1 MVQQGRFRTPFRIW
15 GTLVMTVACLSFA
28 AGAAEA
34 QAKPVSGSLTGVVRD
49 LTGTPQM
56 GASVQVLAEV
66 AGINS
71 SSELLTNTQGI
82 FRTDKLVPGLYTVRV
97 TLAGFLPTLQ
107 QHVRINPNLT
117 TMLRI
122 EMESMFATLEQ
133 LRRQPNSASKA
144 DADDW
149 KWVLRSASG
158 TRPVLQWDNY
168 GAVLSAGVDRNAGA
182 PKMLVEFTDGA
193 RRPGSVSNVAAAP
206 GTAFAYDQKL
216 GQGKLL
222 VAGQMSYDEEPSGGV
237 ATVWLP
243 TGTIGAGP
251 HTALVLRQASL
262 GNTGVTFRG
271 MRLDQGGAVTLGDRV
286 LVRYG
291 GEYLLVGL
299 GRSVSSVRP
308 RISLETKLSDKWRAN
323 VVFASQPGAPN
334 SLDSNA
340 LDSSGE
346 ELQSSLVRALDELD
360 AFPALMW
367 RDGRPVLQG
376 GWHEEISAERRVG
389 ERGKLQVAAF
399 HDDAHHMAVF
409 GRGSDLPETEFFQ
422 DIFSNAFAYDG
433 GMSSSWGGRIAY
445 REKLNDDTEVTAVY
459 AMGGALAPN
468 AMTDAVLRDALRM
481 VARQSLGLNVT
492 TRVPHSGGRF
502 TVGYKWI
509 SGPAVTR
516 VDSYGES
523 LYQMDPFLHVSVRQQ
538 LPKFGPGRWEAIAD
552 CDNLLAQGYVTM
564 NTRDGQVV
572 LVPAFRTFRGGLS
585 LQF

>member
-1 MVQQGRFRTPFRIW
+1 
-15 GTLVMTVACLSFA
+15 MTAACLSLVA
-28 AGAAEA
+28 STADA

-49 LTGTPQM
+49 LAGTPQM
-56 GASVQVLAEV
+56 GASVQVLAET
-66 AGINS
+66 AGVSS

-82 FRTDKLVPGLYTVRV
+82 FRSDKLAPGLYTVRV

-107 QHVRINPNLT
+107 QHVRINANLT

-133 LRRQPNSASKA
+133 LRKQPNSAKAA

-149 KWVLRSASG
+149 KWVLRGASG
-158 TRPVLQWDNY
+158 TRPVLQWDDY

-182 PKMLVEFTDGA
+182 PKMLMEFTDGA

-216 GQGKLL
+216 GEGKLL
-222 VAGQMSYDEEPSGGV
+222 VAGQMSYDEEPAGGV

-251 HTALVLRQASL
+251 HTALVLREASL

-271 MRLDQGGAVTLGDRV
+271 LRFDQGGAVTLGDRV

-299 GRSVSSVRP
+299 GRSVSSLRP
-308 RISLETKLSDKWRAN
+308 RISMETKLGDTWRAN
-323 VVFASQPGAPN
+323 VVFASQPGAPS
-334 SLDSNA
+334 SLDSNV
-340 LDSSGE
+340 LDSNGD
-346 ELQSSLVRALDELD
+346 ELRSALVRALDELD
-360 AFPALMW
+360 AFPTLMW
-367 RDGRPVLQG
+367 REGKPVLQG
-376 GWHEEISAERRVG
+376 GWHEEISVERRIG

-399 HDDAHHMAVF
+399 HDDAHHQAVF
-409 GRGSDLPETEFFQ
+409 GRGSDLPEQEFFQ
-422 DIFSNAFAYDG
+422 DIFSNAFAYDAG
-433 GMSSSWGGRIAY
+433 SASSWGGRVAY
-445 REKLNDDTEVTAVY
+445 REKLGDDTEVTAVY
-459 AMGGALAPN
+459 SMGGALAPS
-468 AMTDAVLRDALRM
+468 AMTDAVLRDALRT
-481 VARQSLGLNVT
+481 VARQSLGLNVST
-492 TRVPHSGGRF
+492 KVPRAGGRV
-502 TVGYKWI
+502 TIGYKWI
-509 SGPAVTR
+509 SGQAVSR

-523 LYQMDPFLHVSVRQQ
+523 LYQMDPFLHVSLRQQ

>member
-1 MVQQGRFRTPFRIW
+1 VLQRGVLRRPFRIV
-15 GTLVMTVACLSFA
+15 GTLVITAACLSMLA
-28 AGAAEA
+28 SRAEA
-34 QAKPVSGSLTGVVRD
+34 QAKPVAGSLTGVVRD
-49 LTGTPQM
+49 FLGTPQM
-56 GASVQVLAEV
+56 GASVQVLAEA
-66 AGINS
+66 AGVNS
-71 SSELLTNTQGI
+71 SNEFLTNTLGI
-82 FRTDKLVPGLYTVRV
+82 FRGEKLAPGLYTVRV

-107 QHVRINPNLT
+107 QHVRINANLT
-117 TMLRI
+117 TMVRI

-133 LRRQPNSASKA
+133 LRKQPNSAKV

-158 TRPVLQWDNY
+158 TRPVLQWDDY
-168 GAVLSAGVDRNAGA
+168 GAVLSAGMGRNAGA
-182 PKMLVEFTDGA
+182 PKMLMEFTDGA

-206 GTAFAYDQKL
+206 GTAFAYDQPL
-216 GQGKLL
+216 GEGKLL
-222 VAGQMSYDEEPSGGV
+222 VAGQMSYEQAPAGGV
-237 ATVWLP
+237 ATIWLP
-243 TGTIGAGP
+243 SGTIGAGP
-251 HTALVLRQASL
+251 HTALVLREAAL

-271 MRLDQGGAVTLGDRV
+271 MRLDQGGALTLGDRM

-308 RISLETKLSDKWRAN
+308 RINLETKISDLWRAS

-340 LDSSGE
+340 LEASGD

-389 ERGKLQVAAF
+389 ERGKLQIAAF
-399 HDDAHHMAVF
+399 HDDAHHLAVF
-409 GRGSDLPETEFFQ
+409 GRGSDLPEQEYFQ

-433 GMSSSWGGRIAY
+433 GAASSWGGRVAF
-445 REKLNDDTEVTAVY
+445 REKLGDDTELTAVY

-468 AMTDAVLRDALRM
+468 PMTDAILRDALRM
-481 VARQSLGLNVT
+481 AARQSVGVNVAT
-492 TRVPHSGGRF
+492 KVPRSGGRV
-502 TVGYKWI
+502 TLGYKWI
-509 SGPAVTR
+509 SGPAISR

-523 LYQMDPFLHVSVRQQ
+523 LYQMDPYLHVSLRQQ

-564 NTRDGQVV
+564 NIRDGQVV

>member
-1 MVQQGRFRTPFRIW
+1 VQQGRFRTQLRIW
-15 GTLVMTVACLSFA
+15 GTVVTAAACLSVL
-28 AGAAEA
+28 AGGAEA
-34 QAKPVSGSLTGVVRD
+34 QAKLVAGSLTGVVRD
-49 LTGTPQM
+49 LAGTPQM
-56 GASVQVLAEV
+56 GASVQVLAET
-66 AGINS
+66 AGTNG

-82 FRTDKLVPGLYTVRV
+82 FRSEKLAPGLYTIRV

-107 QHVRINPNLT
+107 QHVRVNANLT
-117 TMLRI
+117 TMVRI

-133 LRRQPNSASKA
+133 LRKQPNSAKA
-144 DADDW
+144 EADDW
-149 KWVLRSASG
+149 RWVLRSASG
-158 TRPVLQWDNY
+158 TRPVLQWDDH
-168 GAVLSAGVDRNAGA
+168 GATLGAGVDSRAGA
-182 PKMLVEFTDGA
+182 PKMLMEFTDGA
-193 RRPGSVSNVAAAP
+193 RRPGSVSNVASAP
-206 GTAFAYDQKL
+206 GTAFAYDQKV
-216 GQGKLL
+216 GAGKLL
-222 VAGQMSYDEEPSGGV
+222 VAGQMSYDEQPAGGV

-251 HTALVLRQASL
+251 HTALVLREASL

-299 GRSVSSVRP
+299 GRSVSSIRP
-308 RISLETKLSDKWRAN
+308 RISVESRLSDAWRAS
-323 VVFASQPGAPN
+323 VVFASQPGAP
-334 SLDSNA
+334 STLDSNV
-340 LDSSGE
+340 LDASGD
-346 ELQSSLVRALDELD
+346 ELRSSLVRALDELD

-367 RDGRPVLQG
+367 RDGRPVLEG
-376 GWHEEISAERRVG
+376 GWHEEISVERRIG
-389 ERGKLQVAAF
+389 ERGKLQIAAF
-399 HDDAHHMAVF
+399 HDDAHHQAVF
-409 GRGSDLPETEFFQ
+409 GRGSDLPEQEFFQ

-433 GMSSSWGGRIAY
+433 GSSSSWGGRIAY
-445 REKLNDDTEVTAVY
+445 REKLGDDTELTAVY
-459 AMGGALAPN
+459 AMGGALAPG

-481 VARQSLGLNVT
+481 VARQSVGLNVST
-492 TRVPHSGGRF
+492 KVPRAGGRV

-509 SGPAVTR
+509 SGPAVSR

-523 LYQMDPFLHVSVRQQ
+523 LYQMDPFLHVSLRQQ

>member
-1 MVQQGRFRTPFRIW
+1 MLASR
-15 GTLVMTVACLSFA
+15 
-28 AGAAEA
+28 AEA
-34 QAKPVSGSLTGVVRD
+34 QAKPVAGSLTGVVRD
-49 LTGTPQM
+49 FLGTPQM
-56 GASVQVLAEV
+56 GASVQVLAEA
-66 AGINS
+66 AGVNS
-71 SSELLTNTQGI
+71 SNEFLTNTLGI
-82 FRTDKLVPGLYTVRV
+82 FRGEKLAPGLYTVRV

-107 QHVRINPNLT
+107 QHVRINANLT
-117 TMLRI
+117 TMVRI

-133 LRRQPNSASKA
+133 LRKQPNSAKV

-158 TRPVLQWDNY
+158 TRPVLQWDDY
-168 GAVLSAGVDRNAGA
+168 GAVLSAGMGRNAGA
-182 PKMLVEFTDGA
+182 PKMLMEFTDGA

-206 GTAFAYDQKL
+206 GTAFAYDQPL
-216 GQGKLL
+216 GEGKLL
-222 VAGQMSYDEEPSGGV
+222 VAGQMSYEQAPAGGV
-237 ATVWLP
+237 ATIWLP
-243 TGTIGAGP
+243 SGTIGAGP
-251 HTALVLRQASL
+251 HTALVLREAAL

-271 MRLDQGGAVTLGDRV
+271 MRLDQGGALTLGDRM

-308 RISLETKLSDKWRAN
+308 RINLETKISDLWRAS

-340 LDSSGE
+340 LEASGD

-389 ERGKLQVAAF
+389 ERGKLQIAAF
-399 HDDAHHMAVF
+399 HDDAHHLAVF
-409 GRGSDLPETEFFQ
+409 GRGSDLPEQEYFQ

-433 GMSSSWGGRIAY
+433 GAASSWGGRVAF
-445 REKLNDDTEVTAVY
+445 REKLGDDTELTAVY

-468 AMTDAVLRDALRM
+468 PMTDAILRDALRM
-481 VARQSLGLNVT
+481 AARQSVGVNVAT
-492 TRVPHSGGRF
+492 KVPRSGGRV
-502 TVGYKWI
+502 TLGYKWI
-509 SGPAVTR
+509 SGPAISR

-523 LYQMDPFLHVSVRQQ
+523 LYQMDPYLHVSLRQQ

-564 NTRDGQVV
+564 NIRDGQVV

>member
-1 MVQQGRFRTPFRIW
+1 VVQQGRLRVL
-15 GTLVMTVACLSFA
+15 GTLVMAAACLSIMTS
-28 AGAAEA
+28 AAEA
-34 QAKPVSGSLTGVVRD
+34 QAKPVAGSLTGVVRD
-49 LTGTPQM
+49 LAGTPQM
-56 GASVQVLAEV
+56 GASVQVLAE
-66 AGINS
+66 AGGGNG
-71 SSELLTNTQGI
+71 SSEFLTNTQGI
-82 FRTDKLVPGLYTVRV
+82 FRGDKLAPGLYTIRV

-107 QHVRINPNLT
+107 QHVRINANLT
-117 TMLRI
+117 TMVRI

-133 LRRQPNSASKA
+133 LRKQPNSAKA

-158 TRPVLQWDNY
+158 TRPVLEWDDY
-168 GAVLSAGVDRNAGA
+168 GAVLAAGVDRNAGA
-182 PKMLVEFTDGA
+182 PKMLMQFTDGA

-216 GQGKLL
+216 GEGKLL
-222 VAGQMSYDEEPSGGV
+222 VAGQMSYDEAPAGGV

-251 HTALVLRQASL
+251 HTALVLREAAL

-271 MRLDQGGAVTLGDRV
+271 MRLDQGGAVTLGDRM

-308 RISLETKLSDKWRAN
+308 RISLETKLSDTWRAN
-323 VVFASQPGAPN
+323 MVFASQPGAPN

-340 LDSSGE
+340 LDSSGD
-346 ELQSSLVRALDELD
+346 ELRSSLVRALDELD

-376 GWHEEISAERRVG
+376 GWHEEISVERRVG
-389 ERGKLQVAAF
+389 ERGKLQIAAF
-399 HDDAHHMAVF
+399 HDDAHHLAVF
-409 GRGSDLPETEFFQ
+409 GRGSDLPEQEYFQ

-433 GMSSSWGGRIAY
+433 GAVSSWGGRVAF
-445 REKLNDDTEVTAVY
+445 REKLSDDTELTAVY

-468 AMTDAVLRDALRM
+468 APANALTDTVLRDALRM
-481 VARQSLGLNVT
+481 VARQSVGLNVSAKLP
-492 TRVPHSGGRF
+492 RAGGKL

-523 LYQMDPFLHVSVRQQ
+523 LYQMDPFLHVSLRQQ

>member
-1 MVQQGRFRTPFRIW
+1 VQQGRFRNPVRIW
-15 GTLVMTVACLSFA
+15 GTLATIVVGLSILA
-28 AGAAEA
+28 SAAEA
-34 QAKPVSGSLTGVVRD
+34 QAKPVSGSLAGVVRD
-49 LTGTPQM
+49 FAGTPQM
-56 GASVQVLAEV
+56 GASVQVLAEG
-66 AGINS
+66 AGITTTG
-71 SSELLTNTQGI
+71 EFLTNTQGI
-82 FRTDKLVPGLYTVRV
+82 FRGEKLAPGLYTVRV

-107 QHVRINPNLT
+107 QHVRVNANLT
-117 TMLRI
+117 TMVRI

-133 LRRQPNSASKA
+133 LRKQPNASAKA

-149 KWVLRSASG
+149 KWVLRSASL
-158 TRPVLQWDNY
+158 TRPVLQWDEY
-168 GAVLSAGVDRNAGA
+168 GAVLSAADRHPGA
-182 PKMLVEFTDGA
+182 PKMLMEFTDGA

-206 GTAFAYDQKL
+206 GTAFAYDQKV
-216 GQGKLL
+216 GAGKLL
-222 VAGQMSYDEEPSGGV
+222 VAGQMSYDEEPAGGV

-243 TGTIGAGP
+243 AGTIGAGP
-251 HTALVLRQASL
+251 HTALVLREAAL

-271 MRLDQGGAVTLGDRV
+271 MRLDQGGAVTFGDRV

-299 GRSVSSVRP
+299 GRSVSSIRP
-308 RISLETKLSDKWRAN
+308 RISLETKLSDNWHGSL
-323 VVFASQPGAPN
+323 VFASQPGAPN
-334 SLDSNA
+334 SLDSGA
-340 LDSSGE
+340 LDSGGD

-360 AFPALMW
+360 AFPTLMW

-389 ERGKLQVAAF
+389 ERGKLQIAAF
-399 HDDAHHMAVF
+399 HDDTHHQAVF
-409 GRGSDLPETEFFQ
+409 GRGSELPEQEFFQ

-433 GMSSSWGGRIAY
+433 GSLNSWGGRIAY
-445 REKLNDDTEVTAVY
+445 REKLGDGSEVTAVY
-459 AMGGALAPN
+459 AMGGALAPG
-468 AMTDAVLRDALRM
+468 AITDAVLRDALRM
-481 VARQSLGLNVT
+481 AARQSLGVNVS
-492 TRVPHSGGRF
+492 TRLPRAGGRV

-509 SGPAVTR
+509 SGPAISR

-523 LYQMDPFLHVSVRQQ
+523 LYQMDPFLHISVRQQ